1 MEFAA
6 QRSFL
11 PKAGTAHLRA
21 GARLPTAFMSDF
33 FGASN
38 NRENGGALLRAF
50 FIGLQFLTRIS
61 IVEQKDWCEKDFA
74 DSVRYFPLIGLVLGI
89 IYAAFAALLLRL
101 LPEHGVFV
109 PPHVVAATLL
119 MLPILL
125 TGGLHCDGFM
135 DTMDGLFSGRSR
147 ERMLEIMKDSRVGA
161 NGVFAF
167 VLLVLFNWSVLL
179 DLLQSPWL
187 FPALFV
193 MPIVSRLMMVVAIAA
208 FPYARPAGMGK
219 AFKDGGTKSVL
230 CAAFCYT
237 LLLLL
242 LPGVVAEFSRTAFVM
257 GTGAL
262 SAWLISMTAAFSIA
276 LLFAVFF
283 ARYAVRHLGGL
294 TGDVYGAITTLVEA
308 LVLLSFLLF
317 PSFLPFP
324 C

>member
-1 MEFAA
+1 M
-6 QRSFL
+6 
-11 PKAGTAHLRA
+11 
-21 GARLPTAFMSDF
+21 
-33 FGASN
+33 
-38 NRENGGALLRAF
+38 RAF

-61 IVEQKDWCEKDFA
+61 IVEQNDWCEKDFA

-167 VLLVLFNWSVLL
+167 VLLVFFNWSVLL

-208 FPYARPAGMGK
+208 RN
-219 AFKDGGTKSVL
+219 L
-230 CAAFCYT
+230 CSAPPFVTRFCSCFC
-237 LLLLL
+237 
-242 LPGVVAEFSRTAFVM
+242 P
-257 GTGAL
+257 
-262 SAWLISMTAAFSIA
+262 AWLPSSPEQ
-276 LLFAVFF
+276 LSSW
-283 ARYAVRHLGGL
+283 VR
-294 TGDVYGAITTLVEA
+294 ER
-308 LVLLSFLLF
+308 FLLG
-317 PSFLPFP
+317 
-324 C
+324 